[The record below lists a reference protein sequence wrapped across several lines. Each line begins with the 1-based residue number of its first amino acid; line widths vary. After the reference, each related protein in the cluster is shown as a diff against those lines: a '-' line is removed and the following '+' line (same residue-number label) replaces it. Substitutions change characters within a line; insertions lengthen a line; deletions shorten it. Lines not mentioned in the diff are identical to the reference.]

1 VKDHTVRERGN
12 RIPCRNDINQDRL
25 TVDDPPQGFA
35 VGLIDAV
42 QALAFCGA
50 SVLQLCE
57 KAGKASIPACRR
69 RPLHMNNLSTLT
81 RKVLGKQ
88 LKPDIDDA
96 RRRRQQAV
104 WLAAILVLLWVH
116 LVPSSGP
123 DYDRARHTKT
133 IGRKP

>member
-1 VKDHTVRERGN
+1 VKDHTVREDGN
-12 RIPCRNDINQDRL
+12 RIVCRNDINQDRL
-25 TVDDPPQGFA
+25 ALDDPPQGFA

-50 SVLQLCE
+50 SALQLCE

-81 RKVLGKQ
+81 RKVFGKQ

-96 RRRRQQAV
+96 RRRREQGIRLDAV
-104 WLAAILVLLWVH
+104 AVFVRVHVLRPTL
-116 LVPSSGP
+116 L
-123 DYDRARHTKT
+123 
-133 IGRKP
+133 IGCLI